1 MSDRKR
7 LLVLMGIMAGVAM
20 AVAGLSIGLLY
31 QAAFEEKRN
40 QLAHLAQSQAQA
52 MEAMAAH
59 FAGMK
64 MPPEKILDNVLSQF
78 SISHWKIE
86 GFAATGDIMIARRDG
101 DRIVYLLRHAGDS
114 PQPVPNPVAFGSGLA
129 EPMHR
134 ALSGKSGIM
143 TGRDFGGNEVLAAY
157 LPVSSLGLGITVKID
172 MTELRA
178 PFIRASVISSAGA
191 VLIFLLGTILFR
203 RIATP
208 LVENLEKAVTRL
220 TEAQRVAHLG
230 NWDRDIKTGEG
241 WWSEETYR
249 IFGLEPAVTSP
260 TLETFLGCIHPED
273 RDRVK
278 DAIDRCLEGREP
290 YSVEYRI
297 TRPDGTLR
305 TVYGRGTWRV
315 DRTGKPARI
324 SGTVQDI
331 PQRKRAEQRL
341 QDAIET
347 ISDGFAFYDS
357 DERLVLANSRYVTN
371 EKMRPAIFPGAR
383 FEAIIRHDV
392 ELGLI
397 PASKG
402 REEEWIAERLEHFRD
417 PTGILEQRQSD
428 GRWMQISERKTDDGG
443 TVVIFTDITERKKAV
458 DELAEKSLALETTL
472 ENMGQ
477 GITMID
483 ADLKGPGLQPE
494 VPRTSRIPGGCI

>member
-1 MSDRKR
+1 M
-7 LLVLMGIMAGVAM
+7 
-20 AVAGLSIGLLY
+20 
-31 QAAFEEKRN
+31 
-40 QLAHLAQSQAQA
+40 
-52 MEAMAAH
+52 
-59 FAGMK
+59 
-64 MPPEKILDNVLSQF
+64 
-78 SISHWKIE
+78 
-86 GFAATGDIMIARRDG
+86 
-101 DRIVYLLRHAGDS
+101 
-114 PQPVPNPVAFGSGLA
+114 
-129 EPMHR
+129 
-134 ALSGKSGIM
+134 
-143 TGRDFGGNEVLAAY
+143 
-157 LPVSSLGLGITVKID
+157 
-172 MTELRA
+172 
-178 PFIRASVISSAGA
+178 
-191 VLIFLLGTILFR
+191 
-203 RIATP
+203 
-208 LVENLEKAVTRL
+208 
-220 TEAQRVAHLG
+220 G

-331 PQRKRAEQRL
+331 TQRKRAEQRL
-341 QDAIET
+341 LDAIET

-371 EKMRPAIFPGAR
+371 EKMCPAIFPGAR
-383 FEAIIRHDV
+383 FETFIRHDV

-483 ADLKGPGLQPE
+483 ADLKVLAFNQKFLELLEFPADVFKKGFPWSRPSALTPNAANTAPATSRPRSGKGSNWQNASNPMSSNASAPTDRSSKFAAPPWPGAVSSP
-494 VPRTSRIPGGCI
+494 PTRTSPNASRLRKPFARRFSGPKRRVRPSPCFSPT